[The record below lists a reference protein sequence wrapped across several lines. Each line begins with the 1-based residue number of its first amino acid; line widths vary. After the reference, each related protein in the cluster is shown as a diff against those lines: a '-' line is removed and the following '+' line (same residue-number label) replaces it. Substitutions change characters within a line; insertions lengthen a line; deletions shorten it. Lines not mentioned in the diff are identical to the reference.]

1 MIKLF
6 IFSGVKKERRKK
18 ILEILSA
25 YLSFFASILYKNL
38 YEDVKEFCK
47 DLNFLIEMIS
57 RDCEIRYA
65 N

>member
-1 MIKLF
+1 MK
-6 IFSGVKKERRKK
+6 KEKERRKK
-18 ILEILSA
+18 ILEIFSA
-25 YLSFFASILYKNL
+25 YLTENFFASILYKNL